1 MEKISMKLAF
11 FIFIAISSVMSITE
25 TGANRLLQDEASQT
39 VLLHHEASSQEAIN
53 PNKIHCKKGGSHAS
67 IRVQGGVCWGDS
79 YDTKDGGGSSS
90 DMRVVPPSK
99 MEFPPYDGTTNAIE
113 WSFDLMMTIFMIKE
127 CSMTMQK

>member
-53 PNKIHCKKGGSHAS
+53 PNKIHCKKG
-67 IRVQGGVCWGDS
+67 

-99 MEFPPYDGTTNAIE
+99 IEFPPYDGTTNAIE